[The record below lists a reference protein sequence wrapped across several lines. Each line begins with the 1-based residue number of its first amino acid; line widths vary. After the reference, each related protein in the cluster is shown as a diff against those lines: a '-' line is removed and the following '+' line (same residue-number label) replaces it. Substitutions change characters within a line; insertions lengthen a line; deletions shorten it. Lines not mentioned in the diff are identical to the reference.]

1 MSNMVFYS
9 ALDNFT
15 AALEQHECRP
25 TDSLKYVAIR
35 STKGF
40 GTDGM

>member
-15 AALEQHECRP
+15 AALEQHEC
-25 TDSLKYVAIR
+25 TDSLKYVPIR